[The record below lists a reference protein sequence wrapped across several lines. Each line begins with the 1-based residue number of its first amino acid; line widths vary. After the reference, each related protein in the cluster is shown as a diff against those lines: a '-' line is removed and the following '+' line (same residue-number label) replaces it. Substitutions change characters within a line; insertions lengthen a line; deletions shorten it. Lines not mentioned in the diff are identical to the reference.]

1 LDASSGTLIVMDDD
15 YKAASYI
22 GFVVTAFGMFAFW
35 LVFILVGVVVMPAR
49 LIVVAL
55 ALFAG
60 FVRGNSGES
69 AFSS

>member
-1 LDASSGTLIVMDDD
+1 
-15 YKAASYI
+15 
-22 GFVVTAFGMFAFW
+22 MFAFW
-35 LVFILVGVVVMPAR
+35 LVFILVGVVVMPAW

-69 AFSS
+69 ALRSADHRRHARSSKPRG